1 MSRFLLVF
9 FLITLLAC
17 SAFVAVKVPFLLV
30 GPPRHLPTAETLY
43 QFKGLV
49 FGSHVITG
57 QVPALW
63 LTAAVLG
70 PRLGVIAV
78 IFYLGIGFGGL
89 PIFTNG
95 GGRDYYQQPTFGYL
109 LACLPAVW
117 VAGRHTTGDRF
128 GRIWL
133 GMFWALAL
141 VQGLGLIYELFR
153 EDMLGSLVA
162 WRQLAF
168 NQVLQ
173 YLPGH
178 LAVLT
183 VMAAGFSG
191 WRKLRA
197 APSRTPPQPRPA
209 APQQPPTD
217 EGWPL
222 E

>member
-1 MSRFLLVF
+1 VSRILLVL
-9 FLITLLAC
+9 FLITVLAC

-49 FGSHVITG
+49 FGSHVITA

-63 LTAAVLG
+63 LTAAILG
-70 PRLGVIAV
+70 PRLGAVAV

-89 PIFTNG
+89 PIFSNG

-117 VAGRHTTGDRF
+117 VAGRHTDSTRF

-141 VQGLGLIYELFR
+141 VQGVGLVYELFR
-153 EDMLGSLVA
+153 EDMLGSLAA

-168 NQVLQ
+168 NQVFQ

-178 LAVLT
+178 LALLT
-183 VMAAGFSG
+183 VLAALLAA
-191 WRKLRA
+191 WRKLRT
-197 APSRTPPQPRPA
+197 APVRVPQPAPPSPRPPA
-209 APQQPPTD
+209 D
-217 EGWPL
+217 EDGWPL